1 MKKQHLP
8 EKSVST
14 VCALLL
20 GARNGTAAG
29 RKYNIVLN
37 DVNVSPN
44 GKQNQKLRN
53 ACIGVNNRP
62 VSHQVNAA
70 ADAWFFG
77 LSHVHATF

>member
-8 EKSVST
+8 EKICIHCLRPFT
-14 VCALLL
+14 W
-20 GARNGTAAG
+20 RKKGTAAG

-37 DVNVSPN
+37 DVNVSPDGN
-44 GKQNQKLRN
+44 QNQTLRN